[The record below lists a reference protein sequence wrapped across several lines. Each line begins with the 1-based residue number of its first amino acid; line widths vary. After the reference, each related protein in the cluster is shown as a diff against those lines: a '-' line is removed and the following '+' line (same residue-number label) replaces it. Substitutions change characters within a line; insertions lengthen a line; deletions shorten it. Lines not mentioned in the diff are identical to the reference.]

1 MTISSPSSSP
11 YSSTAGTPSII
22 DNGLISG
29 LNTQAIIQAMMQSYE
44 QPIADLQSQ
53 QSTLNTQASDY
64 QAINKDLLAFQ
75 QAAQALSTSSDWGA
89 RQATSSDASAVTA
102 SASSGTPTGSVS
114 FNVLSL
120 AQANSLISSGS
131 VSSTSDV
138 VDSSPSFLLA
148 QGGGQYGLTTLSAGS
163 GLALGAHSVA
173 VTQASA
179 AAQTTGTVALQ
190 SQSSGITIGSTN
202 DTVDVTVNGTAYALT
217 VAASPT
223 GGYSGSGLLAAVNS
237 AISSA
242 GASGVLQ
249 AGYDASGN
257 LVLATVSQGSSQS
270 LQVTGGTA
278 LSTLGLSTMSSAAT
292 GTDGVVTVDGYANTL
307 TTVTPG
313 AVDALTSGTG
323 GTINATIGASSSQ
336 ASVTSP
342 LLSTGSLTATNVS
355 TGNGSLADLVSNI
368 NAAGTGISAS
378 AIQTSSGQYVLQ
390 LSSSTTGTNANLSV
404 DTSAFAASSLGTMDT
419 ATAGAN
425 AEIQLGGTGGYTL
438 SSQNDTFT
446 GLLPG
451 LSVQVAATT
460 TSPVTVTVQPDAK
473 AVAASVSSMVSA
485 ANTVLSDIQKY
496 AGYDAQTKK
505 GGPLMGS
512 PMLEN
517 LSNQI
522 LSVFGTTTGTS
533 TLGNAQNVGIT
544 LNNGQLAFNQ
554 STFESAFSANPTQVA
569 NLFDQG
575 GAFAPSSS
583 TYAGDVSFSYAS
595 STTQP
600 GSYAVT
606 VSHSATQATDLG
618 AVLSSGTVSAA
629 ETLTITSGGSSVN
642 YATTAGE
649 SLSSIATGINAA
661 LAGAGLSLSAQV
673 TNSGQ
678 QLELTSSAY
687 GSAASFSV
695 TSTSTASGTTG
706 LAGSTAGTPATFSGT
721 DVVGTINGVA
731 ATGTGQFLSAPTS
744 DPTLA
749 GLSLQVT
756 ASGITSSTNLGT
768 FTYQPGV
775 AQAAVSLANSMTD
788 PVNGAITTMAQGLTN
803 EATGLNTQ
811 ISFEQMLANQE
822 QKSLQQEFSNLEV
835 TLGTLKNQGAALASA
850 LSQLS

>member
-1 MTISSPSSSP
+1 MTISSASSSP
-11 YSSTAGTPSII
+11 YSSTAGTPPII

-102 SASSGTPTGSVS
+102 TASSGTPTGSVS

-131 VSSTSDV
+131 VASTSDV
-138 VDSSPSFLLA
+138 VDTNGSFLLA
-148 QGGGQYGLTTLSAGS
+148 QGGGQYGLSTLSAGS

-179 AAQTTGTVALQ
+179 AAETTGTVALQ

-202 DTVDVTVNGTAYALT
+202 NTVAVSVNGTSYTLNL
-217 VAASPT
+217 AASPS

-278 LSTLGLSTMSSAAT
+278 LSTLGLSTMTSAAT
-292 GTDGVVTVDGYANTL
+292 GTNGVVTVDGYANTL

-313 AVDALTSGTG
+313 AVDPLTSGTG
-323 GTINATIGASSSQ
+323 GTINATIGASSAQ
-336 ASVTSP
+336 ATVASP

-368 NAAGTGISAS
+368 NAAGTGVSAS

-404 DTSAFAASSLGTMDT
+404 DTAAFSSSSLGTMDT
-419 ATAGAN
+419 ASAGAN
-425 AEIQLGGTGGYTL
+425 AEIQLGGSGGYTL

-460 TSPVTVTVQPDAK
+460 TSPVTVSVQPDAK
-473 AVAASVSSMVSA
+473 ATAASVSSMVSA

-496 AGYDAQTKK
+496 AGYDAQTKQ

-522 LSVFGTTTGTS
+522 LGVFGTTTGTS
-533 TLGNAQNVGIT
+533 TLGNAENVGIT

-554 STFESAFSANPTQVA
+554 SAFESAFSANPTQVA
-569 NLFDQG
+569 DLFAQG
-575 GAFAPSSS
+575 GTFAPSSP
-583 TYAGDVSFSYAS
+583 TYAGGVSFSYAS
-595 STTQP
+595 STTRP

-606 VSHSATQATDLG
+606 VSNSATQATDLG
-618 AVLSSGTVSAA
+618 TVQTTKAVSTP
-629 ETLTITSGGSSVN
+629 ETLTITSGGTSVS

-649 SLSSIATGINAA
+649 SLGSVASGINAA

-673 TNSGQ
+673 TGSGQ

-695 TSTSTASGTTG
+695 TSNATGTGTTG
-706 LAGSTAGTPATFSGT
+706 LGGATAGTPATFTGT
-721 DVVGTINGVA
+721 DVAGTINGVA

-768 FTYQPGV
+768 FTYQPGI
-775 AQAAVSLANSMTD
+775 AQAAVALASSMTD
-788 PVNGAITTMAQGLTN
+788 PVNGAITTMAKGLTT

-835 TLGTLKNQGAALASA
+835 TLGTLKNQSSALASA

>member
-1 MTISSPSSSP
+1 MTISSASSSP
-11 YSSTAGTPSII
+11 YSSTAGTPPII

-44 QPIADLQSQ
+44 QPITDLQNQ
-53 QSTLNTQASDY
+53 QATLDTQASDY

-89 RQATSSDASAVTA
+89 RQTTSSDASAVTA
-102 SASSGTPTGSVS
+102 TASSGTPTGSVS

-131 VSSTSDV
+131 VASTSDV
-138 VDSSPSFLLA
+138 VDANPSFLLA
-148 QGGGQYGLTTLSAGS
+148 QGGGQYGLSALSAGS
-163 GLALGAHSVA
+163 GLALGAHTVA

-179 AAQTTGTVALQ
+179 AADTTGTVALQ
-190 SQSSGITIGSTN
+190 DQSSGITIGSTN
-202 DTVDVTVNGTAYALT
+202 NTVDVTVNGTAYTLSL
-217 VAASPT
+217 AASPS
-223 GGYSGSGLLAAVNS
+223 GGYSGSGLLAAVTS
-237 AISSA
+237 AISAA
-242 GASGVLQ
+242 GGSGVLQ
-249 AGYDASGN
+249 AGYNASGD
-257 LVLATVSQGSSQS
+257 LVLSTVSQGSSQS

-278 LSTLGLSTMSSAAT
+278 LSTLGLATMASAST
-292 GTDGVVTVDGYANTL
+292 GTDGVITVDGTANTL

-313 AVDALTSGTG
+313 AVDVLTSGTG
-323 GTINATIGASSSQ
+323 GTVNATIESSSAQ
-336 ASVTSP
+336 GTVTSP
-342 LLSTGSLTATNVS
+342 LLSAGSLTATNVS
-355 TGNGSLADLVSNI
+355 TGNGSLADLVSNV

-378 AIQTSSGQYVLQ
+378 AIQTSSGAYVLQ
-390 LSSSTTGTNANLSV
+390 LTSSTTGTNANLSV
-404 DTSAFAASSLGTMDT
+404 DTSAFASSSLGTLDT

-425 AEIQLGGTGGYTL
+425 AEIQLGGSGGYTL

-473 AVAASVSSMVSA
+473 ATAASVASMVDA

-496 AGYDAQTKK
+496 AGYNEQTKQ

-533 TLGNAQNVGIT
+533 TLGNAENVGLT
-544 LNNGQLAFNQ
+544 LANGQLSFNQ
-554 STFESAFSANPTQVA
+554 STFESAFSANPTGVA
-569 NLFDQG
+569 DLFTQG
-575 GAFAPSSS
+575 GTFSPSSS
-583 TYAGDVSFSYAS
+583 AYTGEVSLSYAS

-606 VSHSATQATDLG
+606 ISNSATQATDLG
-618 AVLSSGTVSAA
+618 AVLSSGSVSAA
-629 ETLTITSGGSSVN
+629 ETLTIASGSTNVN

-649 SLSSIATGINAA
+649 SLSSIASGINAA

-673 TNSGQ
+673 TDNGQ

-695 TSTSTASGTTG
+695 TSTDTAAGTTG
-706 LAGSTAGTPATFSGT
+706 LAGSTAGTPATFTGT
-721 DVVGTINGVA
+721 DVAGTINGVA
-731 ATGTGQFLSAPTS
+731 ATGSGQFLSAPAS

-749 GLSLQVT
+749 GLSLEVT

-768 FTYQPGV
+768 FTYQPGI
-775 AQAAVSLANSMTD
+775 AQAAVTLANAMTD
-788 PVNGAITTMAQGLTN
+788 PVTGAITTMAKGLTTQ
-803 EATGLNTQ
+803 ATGLNTQ
-811 ISFEQMLANQE
+811 ISFEQMLASQE
-822 QKSLQQEFSNLEV
+822 QKSLQQEFANLEV
-835 TLGTLKNQGAALASA
+835 TLGTLKNQSAALTSA